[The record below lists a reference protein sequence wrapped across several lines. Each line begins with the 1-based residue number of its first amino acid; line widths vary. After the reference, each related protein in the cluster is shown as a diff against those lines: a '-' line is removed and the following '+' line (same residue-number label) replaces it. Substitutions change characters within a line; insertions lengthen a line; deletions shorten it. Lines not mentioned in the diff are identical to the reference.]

1 MRVSSFRCLLALLS
15 IAGPAGRSSLMAQM
29 PAAVSAPVTDI
40 HYEVTADSA
49 AVSSRHIGV
58 VTTLNVAGPG
68 AVVLSLPGWTP
79 GAYEMVWFSRWVSG
93 FTPTSADGRPL
104 TWDKVDYETWRIEP
118 GGAKSIR
125 VAFTYEADTLD
136 NAMSWTKPDFALF
149 NGTNLFLYPEGRGLN
164 FPATVTIHTTSGW
177 HTATGMSTTPG
188 STDSFS
194 APTYHDVVD
203 MPFFVGRFDLDSEQ
217 VADRW
222 VRYASYPMGAV
233 SSSRRASVL
242 RWLSQVIPAE
252 AAVFGEV
259 PWPSYTVMQITD
271 SSYGGASGLEHQDSH
286 VDVVSAGFL
295 DDPFMPGLYAHE
307 IFHSWNVKR
316 MRPAEM
322 VPYRYDVPQPTPWLW
337 VSEGITDYY
346 ADLAQIRGG
355 VIPDT
360 GFYHL
365 TAGKMDDVDA
375 VPPVALT
382 DASLT
387 TWVHPT
393 DGTGYIYYPKG
404 SLAGFMLDIIIRDA
418 SDNRA
423 SLDSVMRA
431 VYTTTYKRQRGFAGV
446 DWWGAVTRAAGG
458 RSFADFNRRYI
469 DGREPFPWD
478 SILPLAGLRL
488 VPDSIREPRLGIM
501 SMPDSGRVRVMEV
514 ESGSAAAQAGV
525 QPGDVVV
532 SLGDIPVSAADFGPQ
547 FRARYGGSNQ
557 PVSSIAIVVRRA
569 GQTVTLHAP
578 LVFRVHIEH
587 RVVADPAAGDKAR
600 RIRDGILRGQLSA
613 AH

>member
-1 MRVSSFRCLLALLS
+1 MRVHSLRPLLAVLATASATRALS
-15 IAGPAGRSSLMAQM
+15 AQM
-29 PAAVSAPVTDI
+29 PSGVSAPVADV
-40 HYEVTADSA
+40 HYDVTVDSA
-49 AVSSRHIGV
+49 AAATRHINV
-58 VTTLNVAGPG
+58 VSTFSVTGPG
-68 AVVLSLPGWTP
+68 PVVLSLPAWTP
-79 GAYEMVWFSRWVSG
+79 GAYEMVWFSRWVSA
-93 FTPTSADGRPL
+93 FAPTTGDGRPL
-104 TWDKVDYETWRIEP
+104 TWDKVDYETWRIDP
-118 GGAKSIR
+118 AGAKTIR
-125 VAFTYEADTLD
+125 VAFSYQADTLD
-136 NAMSWTKPDFALF
+136 NAMSWTRPDFVLF

-164 FPATVTIHTTSGW
+164 YPATVTIHTSSGW
-177 HTATGMSTTPG
+177 RITTGMTPVPG
-188 STDSFS
+188 TTDSFT

-222 VRYASYPMGAV
+222 VRYASYPVGAV
-233 SSSRRASVL
+233 TGGRRASVL
-242 RWLSQVIPAE
+242 RWLSQVIPPE

-259 PWPSYTVMQITD
+259 PWPTYTVMQITD
-271 SSYGGASGLEHQDSH
+271 SAYGGASGLEHQDSH
-286 VDVVSAGFL
+286 VDVVSAAFL

-316 MRPAEM
+316 MRPADM

-346 ADLAQIRGG
+346 ADLAQVRGG

-365 TAGKMDDVDA
+365 TAGKMDDVGA
-375 VPPVALT
+375 MAPVALT

-393 DGTGYIYYPKG
+393 DGSAYSYYPKG

-418 SDNRA
+418 SDGRQ
-423 SLDSVMRA
+423 SLDSVMRS
-431 VYTTTYKRQRGFAGV
+431 VYSTTYKRQRGFSGV
-446 DWWGAVTRAAGG
+446 DWWGTVSRAAGG

-488 VPDSIREPRLGIM
+488 VPDSIREPRLGIV
-501 SMPDSGRVRVMEV
+501 SMPDSGHIRVVDV
-514 ESGSAAAQAGV
+514 AAGSAASQAGV
-525 QPGDVVV
+525 APGDVLV
-532 SLGDIPVSAADFGPQ
+532 SLGDVQVGADFGQQ
-547 FRARYGGSNQ
+547 FRARYSGASQ
-557 PVSSIAIVVRRA
+557 APSSISIVVRRD

-578 LVFRVHIEH
+578 LEYRVRIQH
-587 RVVADPAAGDKAR
+587 RIVADSAAGAKAR
-600 RIRDGILRGQLSA
+600 RIRDGILRG
-613 AH
+613 